1 MSSTVAK
8 ALTLLDHFSE
18 IEPELG
24 LSDLARRSGL
34 DKATVHR
41 MLSVMADAGL
51 VEQRHDTKLYRLGAG
66 ILRLA
71 RIREKA
77 FPFASVLQPEL
88 DRLAQETGETAH
100 ASLISGRALATVG
113 ICESSKAN
121 RVSLVVGEVL
131 PFHATASGI
140 ATLAFGTEDL
150 SARVLTG
157 PLDGKTS
164 FTLTEPGRLTALIET
179 ARQTGFG
186 ETDQTNEIDV
196 YGIAAPYFDKTGL
209 ACGAVAV
216 ATPSHRMTEA
226 LRGKI
231 VGAVLRAAQVIT
243 SGTGGKQ
250 PAGYPETV
258 RKTLA
263 LLPDGSA

>member
-18 IEPELG
+18 NEAEIG
-24 LSDLARRSGL
+24 LSDLARRSKL

-77 FPFASVLQPEL
+77 FPFTSVLQREL
-88 DRLAQETGETAH
+88 DQLALETGETAH

-121 RVSLVVGEVL
+121 RVSLVVGEIL
-131 PFHATASGI
+131 PFHTTASGL

-150 SARVLTG
+150 SGRILTG
-157 PLDGKTS
+157 SLDGKTS
-164 FTLTEPGRLTALIET
+164 FTLTDPEKLNALIET
-179 ARQTGFG
+179 TRQTGFG

-196 YGIAAPYFDKTGL
+196 YGLAAPYFDKTGL
-209 ACGAVAV
+209 ACGAIAV
-216 ATPSHRMTEA
+216 ATPSYRMTEA
-226 LRGKI
+226 LRSLI
-231 VGAVLRAAQVIT
+231 IGALFRAAETIT
-243 SGTGGKQ
+243 TGTGGKL
-250 PAGYPETV
+250 PNGYQAIV
-258 RKTLA
+258 QNALA
-263 LLPDGSA
+263 SLKSARD

>member
-18 IEPELG
+18 NEPEIG
-24 LSDLARRSGL
+24 LSDLARRSRL

-77 FPFASVLQPEL
+77 FPFTSVLQPEL
-88 DRLAQETGETAH
+88 DLLAQETGETAH

-131 PFHATASGI
+131 PFHTTASGL

-150 SARVLTG
+150 SGRVLTG
-157 PLDGKTS
+157 SLDGKTS
-164 FTLTEPGRLTALIET
+164 FTLTDPEKLNSQIQNARLI
-179 ARQTGFG
+179 GFG

-196 YGIAAPYFDKTGL
+196 YGIGAPFFDKTGL

-216 ATPSHRMTEA
+216 ATPSHRMTEN
-226 LRGKI
+226 LRGQI
-231 VGAVLRAAQVIT
+231 IAAVLRAAQKIT
-243 SGTGGKQ
+243 AGTGGKL
-250 PAGYPETV
+250 PNGYQEIV

-263 LLPDGSA
+263 SLTAEAE